1 MILQFCMFQE
11 YPYYDITIPGREIP
25 KWFGHQSEGTS
36 VNLQVPSDKL
46 KGIALCAVFVL
57 RHHHPL
63 HQLHSDD
70 EIFGE
75 YIFTPHLSWYLKA
88 SGEQGRRRVTAVH
101 FSKQFAKIES
111 SHLHLR
117 LDCDY
122 KIGYLGMKENWI
134 QDANGFVQIEIGYET
149 DGTGLEVTKCGA
161 HLILEQDI
169 EDLNQTMRGCSSSS
183 RCSITP
189 YEDDLEDSAKD
200 TKTK

>member
-1 MILQFCMFQE
+1 MFQGNSS
-11 YPYYDITIPGREIP
+11 YNITIPGREIP

-46 KGIALCAVFVL
+46 KGIFLCAVFVR

-63 HQLHSDD
+63 HQLLSDD
-70 EIFGE
+70 ETIQKYISTLHVFWYWKANGDQSHQRFGS
-75 YIFTPHLSWYLKA
+75 FN
-88 SGEQGRRRVTAVH
+88 
-101 FSKQFAKIES
+101 FSKQFVKIES
-111 SHLHLR
+111 SYLHLR
-117 LDCDY
+117 LDYPDEF
-122 KIGYLGMKENWI
+122 LHRGMKENWI
-134 QDANGFVQIEIGYET
+134 QDANGFVQIEIGCET
-149 DGTGLEVTKCGA
+149 KGPGLEVTKCGV

-169 EDLNQTMRGCSSSS
+169 EDWNQTMRGCSSSS

>member
-1 MILQFCMFQE
+1 MFQRNSFFH
-11 YPYYDITIPGREIP
+11 ITIPGREIP

-57 RHHHPL
+57 REHHPL
-63 HQLHSDD
+63 HQLLSDD
-70 EIFGE
+70 ETIEE
-75 YIFTPHLSWYLKA
+75 YIGTHHLLWYLKA
-88 SGEQGRRRVTAVH
+88 NGDQSPLELNGFCFSEQFG
-101 FSKQFAKIES
+101 KIES
-111 SHLHLR
+111 YYLYLDYYCYRSHTP
-117 LDCDY
+117 
-122 KIGYLGMKENWI
+122 KMKENWI
-134 QDANGFVQIEIGYET
+134 QDANGFVQIEIGLET
-149 DGTGLEVTKCGA
+149 KGPGLEVTKCGV

-169 EDLNQTMRGCSSSS
+169 EDWNQTMRGCSSSS

>member
-1 MILQFCMFQE
+1 MFQGNLD
-11 YPYYDITIPGREIP
+11 YLIRIPGREIP

-57 RHHHPL
+57 RQHHPL
-63 HQLHSDD
+63 HQLLSED
-70 EIFGE
+70 ETIQE
-75 YIFTPHLSWYLKA
+75 YIFTHHLSWYLKA
-88 SGEQGRRRVTAVH
+88 NGNQSRQRVKCISFWEQFG
-101 FSKQFAKIES
+101 KIES
-111 SHLHLR
+111 YYLCLDYYCYRSHTP
-117 LDCDY
+117 
-122 KIGYLGMKENWI
+122 KMKENWI
-134 QDANGFVQIEIGYET
+134 QDANGFVQIEIGFET
-149 DGTGLEVTKCGA
+149 YGPGLEVTKCGA

>member
-1 MILQFCMFQE
+1 MFQRNS
-11 YPYYDITIPGREIP
+11 YYGVTIPGREIP
-25 KWFGHQSEGTS
+25 KWFEHRSVGTS

-57 RHHHPL
+57 RQHHPL
-63 HQLHSDD
+63 HQLLSDD
-70 EIFGE
+70 EIFDD
-75 YIFTPHLSWYLKA
+75 YIFTHRLSWYLNA
-88 SGEQGRRRVTAVH
+88 NGDQSRRELNCICFSEQFG
-101 FSKQFAKIES
+101 KIES
-111 SHLHLR
+111 YHLR
-117 LDCDY
+117 LDY
-122 KIGYLGMKENWI
+122 PYQFLNPKFKENWI

-149 DGTGLEVTKCGA
+149 VGPGLEVTKCGA

-183 RCSITP
+183 SCSITP